1 VRSRFSVEAMDE
13 DGAEA
18 EVSPLGMPPHADWVL
33 YFPDPDQT
41 RDPALLFNTF
51 AYELSRNMGNYAV
64 RFRWA
69 EAFINEDGGE
79 LRLADRRGVYAIME
93 RVSRGKDRLDFQKL
107 SADGSTGSW
116 LLNINRMD
124 PEPEDG
130 WPTPNG
136 ATRPW
141 FFHTAGAN
149 RIVETAPDTSATG
162 VILKV
167 QQLAK
172 ESFWR
177 AAGS

>member
-1 VRSRFSVEAMDE
+1 MDE